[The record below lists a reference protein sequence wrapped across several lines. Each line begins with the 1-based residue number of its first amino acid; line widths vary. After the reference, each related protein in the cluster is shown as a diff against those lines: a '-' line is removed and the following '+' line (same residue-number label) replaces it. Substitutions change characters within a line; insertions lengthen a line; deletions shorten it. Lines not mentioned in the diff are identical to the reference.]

1 MDFTELI
8 NSSLDFVL
16 SLMPIFI
23 PVVLAY
29 ALFNIW
35 LQFARSR
42 FLAGQEYTLIR
53 IIPPKEI
60 TKTPAAMELFITSL
74 HQTGGEANA
83 YDVYWKGKSRAW
95 FSLEIV
101 SNAGEVSFYI
111 WTRKSL
117 KKFIENQIYAQ
128 YPGIEVIETEDY
140 VDKVDY
146 FSGNYNMF
154 GMEYKLSEPD
164 PVPIKTYVDYGL
176 HMSNTDE
183 EEKID
188 PITPTLELLGSLGS
202 GEHAWIQFI
211 VKAHKKEDKKPG
223 TWFGKTDNWVDEARK
238 MIIDIK
244 KESVYKDP
252 DDPEGRPIPLQ
263 TKVQEEKINAI
274 ERSVTK
280 LGFDVGIRSVYI
292 AEKDAFNGINIPG
305 LIGTF
310 KQYGSTNLNGFKLGF
325 TTSYNFWW
333 QDPLKTRIKNVKEQ
347 FYNDYRNRVYF
358 DTIID
363 LKQRKKM
370 VLNTE
375 ELATLFHFPGGVA
388 STPTLSRVQ
397 SRKGEAPTN
406 LPM

>member
-1 MDFTELI
+1 
-8 NSSLDFVL
+8 
-16 SLMPIFI
+16 
-23 PVVLAY
+23 
-29 ALFNIW
+29 
-35 LQFARSR
+35 
-42 FLAGQEYTLIR
+42 
-53 IIPPKEI
+53 
-60 TKTPAAMELFITSL
+60 
-74 HQTGGEANA
+74 
-83 YDVYWKGKSRAW
+83 
-95 FSLEIV
+95 
-101 SNAGEVSFYI
+101 
-111 WTRKSL
+111 
-117 KKFIENQIYAQ
+117 
-128 YPGIEVIETEDY
+128 
-140 VDKVDY
+140 
-146 FSGNYNMF
+146 
-154 GMEYKLSEPD
+154 
-164 PVPIKTYVDYGL
+164 
-176 HMSNTDE
+176 
-183 EEKID
+183 
-188 PITPTLELLGSLGS
+188 
-202 GEHAWIQFI
+202 
-211 VKAHKKEDKKPG
+211 
-223 TWFGKTDNWVDEARK
+223 
-238 MIIDIK
+238 
-244 KESVYKDP
+244 
-252 DDPEGRPIPLQ
+252 
-263 TKVQEEKINAI
+263 VQEEKINAI